1 MDKTITSVLK
11 VSTYII
17 TSITTRP
24 IVLAVI
30 LAIMS
35 VSTFKT
41 DVILY
46 LMKTLMLNMEIA
58 GIKFLVDPKQI

>member
-1 MDKTITSVLK
+1 LK

-58 GIKFLVDPKQI
+58 GINFLVDPKQI

>member
-1 MDKTITSVLK
+1 MK

-58 GIKFLVDPKQI
+58 GINFLVDPKQI

>member
-58 GIKFLVDPKQI
+58 GINFLVDPKQI